1 MLQAFSTGIGWA
13 KLHRSMMKG
22 VVFVYRISLS
32 RHDEARLRNGRG
44 SFGFTLGAAF
54 FFFLVI
60 FPVVS
65 IALGGTGFLVRKST
79 WCRVA
84 KSRLNMIHAYCS
96 LAVDIVI
103 LVSTS
108 WCMMTEGP
116 RLAYHG

>member
-1 MLQAFSTGIGWA
+1 LFTGFLCLDTMRHASETAAEVLG
-13 KLHRSMMKG
+13 L
-22 VVFVYRISLS
+22 LS
-32 RHDEARLRNGRG
+32 GLL
-44 SFGFTLGAAF
+44 SS
-54 FFFLVI
+54 FFLVI

-65 IALGGTGFLVRKST
+65 IALGGTGFLVRNST